1 MLSRLSKAKAF
12 SATAIARPKAKT
24 TAVAEITIVSKT
36 TIVAEATI
44 VAKTTIVA
52 EATIVAK
59 TVASEFANA
68 RVITTLT

>member
-1 MLSRLSKAKAF
+1 MLTRLSKAKAF

-44 VAKTTIVA
+44 VAKT
-52 EATIVAK
+52 
-59 TVASEFANA
+59 VASEFANA

>member
-1 MLSRLSKAKAF
+1 MLTRLSKAKAF

-24 TAVAEITIVSKT
+24 TVVAEITIVS
-36 TIVAEATI
+36 
-44 VAKTTIVA
+44 KTTIVA

>member
-1 MLSRLSKAKAF
+1 MLTRLSKAKAF

-24 TAVAEITIVSKT
+24 TVVAEITIVSKT

-44 VAKTTIVA
+44 VAKTTA
-52 EATIVAK
+52 VAK
-59 TVASEFANA
+59 TVASGFANA